1 MENLNV
7 AREKTVITVRT
18 PDEPDTIP
26 KRVTLRSNRL
36 IAQRVGDKNDK
47 SVLCVRCRSLTSAM
61 RCAMQIRQVQS
72 QHGTYWT
79 QNAIEIWSK
88 GWEAYMANQKAM
100 GLTADWIAVY
110 RNGERLFSNMGED
123 YYDLI
128 EKIAKADPVTNKV
141 VKKFTDKYFKKQ
153 DGQEIEIEHDSMPS
167 FFLEEKES
175 LVKARILNRKTG
187 SKDQLSFTIEQD
199 EDGAYALAALDIGA
213 KIMDLHNKLEEFNV
227 MRHKLL
233 ESDDTDYIRNRTM
246 KNTNRDDLL
255 NLKRQIVAAADN
267 LEIDFVPAL
276 PAFNIPL

>member
-1 MENLNV
+1 M
-7 AREKTVITVRT
+7 ITVRT
-18 PDEPDTIP
+18 PDEPDSIP
-26 KRVTLRSNRL
+26 KRVTLRANRL
-36 IAQRVGDKNDK
+36 ISHPKDNKNDK
-47 SVLCVRCRSLTSAM
+47 AVLCIRCRSLTSAM

-79 QNAIEIWSK
+79 QNAIEIWSSA
-88 GWEAYMANQKAM
+88 WEAFMANQKKM

-110 RNGERLFSNMGED
+110 RNGERLFSNMDND

-128 EKIAKADPVTNKV
+128 EKIAKEKPVTEKV
-141 VKKFTDKYFKKQ
+141 IQKFVDKYFKQEK
-153 DGQEIEIEHDSMPS
+153 GQEIEIEHDSMPS
-167 FFLEEKES
+167 FFLEEKNS

-187 SKDQLSFTIEQD
+187 TKDQLSFTIEQD

-246 KNTNRDDLL
+246 KNTSRDDLIA
-255 NLKRQIVAAADN
+255 LKRQIVASAES

-276 PAFNIPL
+276 PAFVIPN